1 MKNLIITFILVFSY
15 IIVGCSSNTANK
27 DNQEQAQT
35 IVQKGDAKVDAQ
47 EFTSSIYAKYEADDV
62 KAISKIIEEYYD
74 FYKDQPK
81 EKVQAFMMAV
91 KEDWEPLFEKDSYNA
106 QKFQDM
112 MMSADKNGNMEKLY
126 HLSL

>member
-1 MKNLIITFILVFSY
+1 MKNLIPFFIVFSC
-15 IIVGCSSNTANK
+15 ILIGCSSNPTSS
-27 DNQEQAQT
+27 DNQET
-35 IVQKGDAKVDAQ
+35 TEVVIQKGDVKADAQ
-47 EFTSSIYAKYEADDV
+47 QFTSSIYSKYEAGDV
-62 KAISKIIEEYYD
+62 EAVGKIIEEYYD

-81 EKVQAFMMAV
+81 EKVQAFMSAV
-91 KEDWEPLFEKDSYNA
+91 KEDWEPLFEKESYNE